1 MMSEVQES
9 KPGQLF
15 QASTSSHVIDFFRN
29 HIPLELE
36 LFRGPRDDL
45 SWSWSILGELLATFF
60 LLAVCLRGPCE
71 SLLVLYG
78 TEPTP

>member
-1 MMSEVQES
+1 MMSEEQES
-9 KPGQLF
+9 QPGQLF
-15 QASTSSHVIDFFRN
+15 QASTSSHVILFRN
-29 HIPLELE
+29 DIPLELE
-36 LFRGPRDDL
+36 LFRGPRDDMP
-45 SWSWSILGELLATFF
+45 WSWSILGDLLATFF